1 MTFLGAW
8 DPNKVYWGE
17 FVDDHGTPH
26 EGGADSVSYQ
36 GAIWIANYYNS
47 GWNPI
52 ADIPGDSGA
61 WKLASGSTP
70 VYDQVAPEAPEG
82 LTAGYTSSTSI
93 ALFWNA
99 AEVNGIGDV
108 TGYDVYQDGVKI
120 GTTTSTS
127 FMVKGLDAST
137 SYSFTVDAIDVTG
150 TSDQSDA
157 LTASTHGEELLS
169 SKYYSPFVDMTLPT
183 TDLVEL
189 SRDSGLSSF
198 TLAFMQAS
206 KSQMDGT
213 GADAHLIQGETPTLG
228 WGGLTATTLPTGVI
242 VDEVKQVEALGGE
255 VTISLGGYTG
265 RDVAVV
271 AEQYAENLQEGS
283 QHLSAAAAEKAA
295 VANLQTEYQ
304 SVINTYGVTHLD
316 FDIEN
321 DTISGDSADLY
332 QVVNDTEA
340 NHIRDLAIKKL
351 EAANPDLDITFTV
364 ATTPDGLADDASS
377 AGGDVL
383 AMLQLAKQDGVKIDV
398 VNIMAMDY
406 FSGVDHPDMGQ
417 MAIDAAKAVHKQLQS
432 IGMGNVKIGITPMIG
447 QNDNWQNPDT
457 SEVFTLADARKVE
470 AFAAATPWVAGMGAW
485 ELPRDT
491 ESTEDTT
498 NSLPTSTSSGVI
510 QDAWEFSSIFD
521 KITRLATDGND
532 LINGDSKKNK
542 LYGLDGN
549 DHINGGAG
557 KDILDGM
564 AGKDTLKGGAGND
577 QFVFDTALSA
587 ANRDKIEDF
596 SHDHDRIVLSKSVFG
611 AIGPSLTNDEFA
623 VVSSG
628 HNAADHDIHIIYN
641 KTDGTLWYDA
651 DGKGGA
657 GAVEFATFDHKP
669 STLDIG
675 DFHMIA

>member
-17 FVDDHGTPH
+17 FLDNHGTPH
-26 EGGADSVSYQ
+26 PGGADSVSYQ
-36 GAIWIANYYNS
+36 GAIWVANYYNS
-47 GWNPI
+47 GLNPI
-52 ADIPGDSGA
+52 ADEPGDGGV
-61 WKLASGSTP
+61 WKLQTGSTP
-70 VYDQVAPEAPEG
+70 IYTQVAPEAPDG
-82 LTAGYTSSTSI
+82 LSAGYTSATSI

-108 TGYDVYQDGVKI
+108 TGYDVYQDNVKI

-127 FMVKGLDAST
+127 FMIKGLDAST
-137 SYSFTVDAIDVTG
+137 SYSFTVDAIDVSG
-150 TSDQSDA
+150 TSGQSEA

-169 SKYYSPFVDMTLPT
+169 SKYYSPFIDMTLPT

-189 SRDSGLSSF
+189 AQESGLRSF

-206 KSQMDGT
+206 KTEMDGT
-213 GADAHLIQGETPTLG
+213 GADAHLKHNVTPTLG
-228 WGGLTATTLPTGVI
+228 WGGLPATTLPTGVI
-242 VDEVKQVEALGGE
+242 VDEVKQIEALGGE

-271 AEQYAENLQEGS
+271 ARQYAENLENGS

-295 VANLQTEYQ
+295 IANLQAEYQ
-304 SVINTYGVTHLD
+304 SVINTYGVSHLD

-321 DTISGDSADLY
+321 DTISGDGADLY

-351 EAANPDLDITFTV
+351 EAANPDLKVTFTV
-364 ATTPDGLADDASS
+364 ATTPDGLADSSDS

-383 AMLQLAKQDGVKIDV
+383 GMLKLAKQDGVKIDI

-406 FSGVDHPDMGQ
+406 FSGAHHPDMGQ
-417 MAIDAAKAVHKQLQS
+417 TAIDAANAVHKQLQGL
-432 IGMGNVKIGITPMIG
+432 GMGNVKIGITPMIG
-447 QNDNWQNPDT
+447 QNDNWQNPQT

-485 ELPRDT
+485 ELPRDR
-491 ESTEDTT
+491 EAGEDTT
-498 NSLPTSTSSGVI
+498 NTLPTDHTSGVV
-510 QDAWEFSSIFD
+510 QDDWAFSSIFD

-532 LINGDSKKNK
+532 LINGDSKKNR
-542 LYGLDGN
+542 LYGLGGN
-549 DHINGGAG
+549 DLINGGG
-557 KDILDGM
+557 
-564 AGKDTLKGGAGND
+564 GKDTIDGMLGKDKLTGGGGND
-577 QFVFDTALSA
+577 VFVFSTAPAAKNVDTIVDFTHGH
-587 ANRDKIEDF
+587 DKID
-596 SHDHDRIVLSKSVFG
+596 LSKSVFG
-611 AIGPSLTNDEFA
+611 AIGPSLTADELLT
-623 VVSSG
+623 VSSG
-628 HNAADHDIHIIYN
+628 HNASKHDTHIIYD

-657 GAVEFATFDHKP
+657 DAIEFALLAPKHDAL
-669 STLDIG
+669 SVG